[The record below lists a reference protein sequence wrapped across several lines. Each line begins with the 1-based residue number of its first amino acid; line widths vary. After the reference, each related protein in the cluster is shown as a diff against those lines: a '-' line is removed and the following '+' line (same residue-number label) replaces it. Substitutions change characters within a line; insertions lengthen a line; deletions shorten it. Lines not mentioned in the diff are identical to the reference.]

1 MATDQELL
9 APPEFVRRYRHFPS
23 ADKKDTANTDQK
35 PLAWIR
41 GATDLN
47 PRLRRWVL
55 ELDEHNSLVAHVP
68 EETNLPADY
77 LSWATI
83 CKPLHGLVGRD
94 LVDLIQAHLDA
105 VTRDLSSSTST
116 VRLPNL
122 KGSPRLLAP
131 RYCGPFTI
139 ARVGAKH
146 DNVKIDLLDVPQAR
160 AWFHI
165 CLIVLYEDPSIHFP
179 SCTTPPPPDINDMG
193 DKRHEMDRPIVAKY
207 NESFNGWKR
216 ETEILAMA
224 KDTLVEFCKDD
235 DLQPLP
241 DRPGHA
247 AWIEIGGNPD
257 GVFPDTFAVRL
268 SQIYQDISDGGAGG
282 RPGFFSYDMTAIIAK
297 DTYTAAY
304 EAAQV
309 ATTGAEIL
317 ASEKRRAVFALCRPP
332 GHHSSE
338 DLAGGYCFFNNAGI
352 AAERLIKHHGF
363 GNVVIL
369 DIDYHHGN
377 GTQAIFYK
385 RHNPMYAS
393 IHGDPDYPYF
403 WGRAEETGEGEGKG
417 ANVNVPLPIGTG
429 DDEYLAAL
437 DALIANHIVPYGI
450 QALVVSLGVDTF
462 GGDPVGSFNLTSAC
476 FERIGERLARIGVP
490 TLFVME
496 GGYAVSEI
504 GTNVTNVLLA
514 FERAAGSQ

>member
-47 PRLRRWVL
+47 PRLRRWAL

-83 CKPLHGLVGRD
+83 CKPLRARCGVPDPVTTDRDGRLTSALWDKTPKSLGSTLEMTTAAHQRVNRRAQYAHNRATKHFNKSRMLTPVLAVGQR
-94 LVDLIQAHLDA
+94 V
-105 VTRDLSSSTST
+105 
-116 VRLPNL
+116 
-122 KGSPRLLAP
+122 LLHYEA
-131 RYCGPFTI
+131 
-139 ARVGAKH
+139 H

-179 SCTTPPPPDINDMG
+179 SCMTPPPPDINDMG

-207 NESFNGWKR
+207 NESFNGWKP

-247 AWIEIGGNPD
+247 AVTRILNLPS
-257 GVFPDTFAVRL
+257 P
-268 SQIYQDISDGGAGG
+268 GALPG
-282 RPGFFSYDMTAIIAK
+282 RAAK
-297 DTYTAAY
+297 Q
-304 EAAQV
+304 QV
-309 ATTGAEIL
+309 PEPSAESRGSATTTEQCCAKHK
-317 ASEKRRAVFALCRPP
+317 SKPP
-332 GHHSSE
+332 
-338 DLAGGYCFFNNAGI
+338 I
-352 AAERLIKHHGF
+352 R
-363 GNVVIL
+363 
-369 DIDYHHGN
+369 
-377 GTQAIFYK
+377 
-385 RHNPMYAS
+385 YA
-393 IHGDPDYPYF
+393 
-403 WGRAEETGEGEGKG
+403 
-417 ANVNVPLPIGTG
+417 
-429 DDEYLAAL
+429 
-437 DALIANHIVPYGI
+437 
-450 QALVVSLGVDTF
+450 
-462 GGDPVGSFNLTSAC
+462 
-476 FERIGERLARIGVP
+476 
-490 TLFVME
+490 
-496 GGYAVSEI
+496 
-504 GTNVTNVLLA
+504 
-514 FERAAGSQ
+514 

>member
-41 GATDLN
+41 GATDFN

-83 CKPLHGLVGRD
+83 RKPLRARCGAPDPVTTDRDGRLTSALWD
-94 LVDLIQAHLDA
+94 KTPKSLGSTLEMTTAAHQRVNRRAQYAHKRATKHFNKSRMLTPVLA
-105 VTRDLSSSTST
+105 AGQHVLSHHET

-146 DNVKIDLLDVPQAR
+146 ENVKIDLLDVPQAR

-165 CLIVLYEDPSIHFP
+165 CLIVLYEDLSIHFP

-207 NESFNGWKR
+207 NESFNGWKP

-224 KDTLVEFCKDD
+224 KDTLVEFCKDE

-247 AWIEIGGNPD
+247 AVTRILNLPS
-257 GVFPDTFAVRL
+257 P
-268 SQIYQDISDGGAGG
+268 GAL
-282 RPGFFSYDMTAIIAK
+282 P
-297 DTYTAAY
+297 
-304 EAAQV
+304 
-309 ATTGAEIL
+309 
-317 ASEKRRAVFALCRPP
+317 
-332 GHHSSE
+332 
-338 DLAGGYCFFNNAGI
+338 
-352 AAERLIKHHGF
+352 
-363 GNVVIL
+363 
-369 DIDYHHGN
+369 
-377 GTQAIFYK
+377 
-385 RHNPMYAS
+385 
-393 IHGDPDYPYF
+393 
-403 WGRAEETGEGEGKG
+403 GRAAKQQ
-417 ANVNVPLPIGTG
+417 VPEPSAESRGSTKTTEQCCAKHKSKPPI
-429 DDEYLAAL
+429 
-437 DALIANHIVPYGI
+437 
-450 QALVVSLGVDTF
+450 
-462 GGDPVGSFNLTSAC
+462 
-476 FERIGERLARIGVP
+476 R
-490 TLFVME
+490 
-496 GGYAVSEI
+496 YA
-504 GTNVTNVLLA
+504 
-514 FERAAGSQ
+514 